1 MHRKMT
7 RPFLPLFLSFKLI
20 LAFPLPYF
28 SPKTHET
35 GPKVLVL
42 AQAMPRAKK
51 AKLNH
56 MLPVGGQILVTRVQ
70 NKSDFICSIIE
81 WFLKFHDRNSRK
93 FVYKL
98 KFSCYWTCTVYEI
111 SLKEILENLSTNWSF
126 VFICVASC
134 DLL

>member
-98 KFSCYWTCTVYEI
+98 KVSYY
-111 SLKEILENLSTNWSF
+111 
-126 VFICVASC
+126 
-134 DLL
+134 